1 MDKHLNKIAIVT
13 GGSSGIGRCCAVALR
28 NMGCIVYE
36 FSRRDMPLEG
46 VQHMSVDV
54 TDENAVNEAVQGILD
69 KRHRIDI
76 VVNCAGF
83 GISGAVEFTTE
94 AMAKSQFDVNFFGTV
109 NVNHA
114 VIPSMRQHHSGR
126 IINISSVAAVAHI
139 PFQTFYS
146 ASKAAISSYTCALDN
161 ELRPYGIRVTAVE
174 LGDIHTG
181 FTSARQKVI
190 EGDGVYHGRISR
202 SVSQM
207 EKDEKNGMAPEVIG
221 RYIAKIANK
230 KNCKPICTAGIQYKF
245 LSFLCKILP
254 CALRNKIVG
263 MLYAK

>member
-13 GGSSGIGRCCAVALR
+13 GGSSGIGRCTAMALR
-28 NMGCIVYE
+28 DMGCTVYE
-36 FSRRDMPLEG
+36 FSRRDIQMEG
-46 VQHMSVDV
+46 IQHMSVDV
-54 TDENAVNEAVQGILD
+54 TDENAVRAAVQQILE
-69 KRHRIDI
+69 RHQNIDI

-83 GISGAVEFTTE
+83 GISGAVEFTSE

-109 NVNHA
+109 NVNRV
-114 VIPSMRQHHSGR
+114 VIPSMRQHQSGR

-146 ASKAAISSYTCALDN
+146 SSKAAISSYTCALDN

-190 EGDGVYHGRISR
+190 EGDDVYGGRISR

-207 EKDEKNGMAPEVIG
+207 EKDEKNGMGPEAIG

-230 KNCKPICTAGIQYKF
+230 KNCRPICTAGIQYKC

-263 MLYAK
+263 LLYAK

>member
-28 NMGCIVYE
+28 DMGCIVYE
-36 FSRRDMPLEG
+36 FSRRDMPLED

-54 TDENAVNEAVQGILD
+54 TDENAVNAAVQVILD
-69 KRHRIDI
+69 KHHRIDI

-94 AMAKSQFDVNFFGTV
+94 VIAKSQFEVNFFGTV

-114 VIPSMRQHHSGR
+114 MIPSMRKNRNGR

-190 EGDGVYHGRISR
+190 AGD
-202 SVSQM
+202 
-207 EKDEKNGMAPEVIG
+207 
-221 RYIAKIANK
+221 
-230 KNCKPICTAGIQYKF
+230 
-245 LSFLCKILP
+245 
-254 CALRNKIVG
+254 
-263 MLYAK
+263 